1 MAIAIL
7 IIIMC
12 VIIVSLLI
20 GNYFCNIALNPK
32 VSKKYILRTFTEK
45 DKEEENKN
53 KIDGEEWLK
62 EFATEIEI
70 LSEDDLKL
78 HGYKVINPMKRSNTW
93 VILAHGY
100 MGKSCEMVQYAKRFI
115 DFGYNTLLVDLRA
128 HGKSEG
134 KYIGM
139 GWKDRK
145 DIIKWINEL
154 CEEEKDCQ
162 IILYGVSMGAATML
176 MTLGESPAQ
185 NVKMCIEDCGY
196 TSVYR
201 QFEMMLKVIKPY
213 LAEYLMM
220 CANIVAKFKMGYN
233 FTEAS
238 SINQIKKSNIPIL
251 FIHGDRDKFVPYEML
266 DELYEEANLPKEK
279 LVIKNAGHVESSKIN
294 PELYWKTIKQFINRN
309 LE

>member
-1 MAIAIL
+1 
-7 IIIMC
+7 
-12 VIIVSLLI
+12 
-20 GNYFCNIALNPK
+20 
-32 VSKKYILRTFTEK
+32 
-45 DKEEENKN
+45 
-53 KIDGEEWLK
+53 
-62 EFATEIEI
+62 
-70 LSEDDLKL
+70 
-78 HGYKVINPMKRSNTW
+78 
-93 VILAHGY
+93 
-100 MGKSCEMVQYAKRFI
+100 
-115 DFGYNTLLVDLRA
+115 
-128 HGKSEG
+128 
-134 KYIGM
+134 
-139 GWKDRK
+139 
-145 DIIKWINEL
+145 
-154 CEEEKDCQ
+154 
-162 IILYGVSMGAATML
+162 MGAATMM
-176 MTLGESPAQ
+176 MTLGESPVK

-220 CANIVAKFKMGYN
+220 CVNIVAKFKMGYN

-294 PELYWKTIKQFINRN
+294 QELYWKTIKQFINRN

>member
-1 MAIAIL
+1 
-7 IIIMC
+7 
-12 VIIVSLLI
+12 
-20 GNYFCNIALNPK
+20 
-32 VSKKYILRTFTEK
+32 
-45 DKEEENKN
+45 
-53 KIDGEEWLK
+53 
-62 EFATEIEI
+62 
-70 LSEDDLKL
+70 
-78 HGYKVINPMKRSNTW
+78 
-93 VILAHGY
+93 
-100 MGKSCEMVQYAKRFI
+100 
-115 DFGYNTLLVDLRA
+115 
-128 HGKSEG
+128 
-134 KYIGM
+134 
-139 GWKDRK
+139 
-145 DIIKWINEL
+145 
-154 CEEEKDCQ
+154 
-162 IILYGVSMGAATML
+162 MGAATMM
-176 MTLGESPAQ
+176 MTLGESPVQ

-233 FTEAS
+233 FSVAS

-294 PELYWKTIKQFINRN
+294 PELYWKTVKQFINRN